1 MENGG
6 WYDLNTKEFRTN
18 VDCQFFSAMGP
29 PGGGRNEAPP
39 RLLRKVFPFCIPE
52 FDEYTMGRIFKTIVG
67 SFLKRNNFDSSVTKV
82 GPSIVDAT
90 QQIYAVALSQLRPTP
105 AKSHYTFNLRDFSRI
120 INGVMLA
127 SPQTVD
133 NSTKATLLWAH
144 EVSRVVGD
152 RLVTDDDK
160 EWFAS
165 EMKRISKDTFKED
178 LFELCQKYADS
189 SEEGSMSGSRLLN
202 SVKFSYIIND
212 KGLYSL
218 TEDPGEYSLTEDPG
232 EVIKAVQAGLD
243 DYNEQSRTPMD
254 IVLFSYFVE
263 HVNRLLRVLRLS
275 GGHALLVGLG
285 GSGRQTTCK
294 LAAHLAEAQ
303 HMSIELTKG
312 YSEDEWTDDLKR
324 ILRRAGTQPDKV
336 MFFFSDTQIK
346 WEGMIEDVSN
356 ILNTGEVPNLFS
368 LEDRA
373 EILDEVQNVARSEG
387 FTPDWGAT
395 EWWNYFLQR
404 MKERLHVVVSMSPVG
419 DAFRDRLRKFPS
431 LISCCNID
439 WYGEWP
445 PEALY
450 AVAKNSLKNVSAE
463 DNDNEDEDEQND
475 QSANT
480 KLIEKLAE
488 LSTYLHQQAY
498 SLANKFHQV
507 TERHCYITPTSF
519 LELLNQFQASLGMKR
534 KDVGNEIRRYTRGL
548 EQLGLAER
556 SVNSLRQELEELQPT
571 LAKSQEETQ
580 SLMQQIEERLPEVE
594 KVRANVKKETEE
606 ANKEAAQVQ
615 AQKDECEADLAEA
628 MPALESALKAL
639 NTLTNDDI
647 KLVKSFS
654 NPPKGVRI
662 TMAAVCT
669 MLGEKPDKIQDP
681 EGGLKKVEDYWGPGK
696 RLLNDNKFLDRL
708 KSYDKDNIDPKI
720 IAKIRKTYIPD
731 PEFEPD
737 RVAQAAKAAAGM
749 SSWVHAM
756 DKYERVAKVVAP
768 KKEALK
774 TAEEQLNEKMA
785 DLEKKQAELK
795 KVEDQVNDLQQ
806 QLDGANSRKAELEEE
821 VRNTQQKLDRA
832 EQLIKG
838 LGGEKVR
845 WNERAEELKVSY
857 KNLIGDVMLA
867 SATIAYLGPFT
878 LEFRS
883 RGIRLW
889 SQKCIELEVP
899 SSFSD
904 ASGSKEFSLA
914 SVLGD
919 PVKIR
924 QWHIDGLP
932 TDTFSTDNAVIV
944 HNARRWPL
952 MIDPQ
957 NQANKWVKKMER
969 EANLKI
975 IKLTDKNFLRTL
987 ENSVQVGVPVLLE
1000 NVDEKLDPAL
1010 DPLLLKN
1017 TFKQGGVTCIRI
1029 GDSNVDYD
1037 PNFKLYI
1044 TTKLRNPHYTPEVA
1058 TKVSLLNFTIT
1069 PAGLQDQLVN
1079 TVVAEERPD
1088 LQEQKNN
1095 LIIQSA
1101 ENEKQLRDLE
1111 SNILE
1116 VLSREGN
1123 ILEDEDAINA
1133 LNSSKTLSE
1142 EIKEKQEVAKQT
1154 EKEIDETRA
1163 SYEPVAMHSA
1173 TLFFAIADLG
1183 VLDPMYQYSMVWFS
1197 NLFISSIQNSKKTD
1211 RIDTRVK
1218 ALNDHFTSSLYDQV
1232 CRSLFER
1239 HKLVFS
1245 VILCTRLLRMNGQL
1259 PSHSWSFLL
1268 TGGVGM
1274 DNPHSNPAPE
1284 WLSDS
1289 SWDQV
1294 CRLGGFEAFDGLID
1308 HFKNN
1313 VDKWYDYFRSVD
1325 FASSRPPSPW
1335 DSKNDLEQLM
1345 LIRCIRPDMLV
1356 DGFKTFIKKHLGDD
1370 YLHPPSFDLQKSYDN
1385 SSVSQPLVFLLS
1397 PGADPMASLLSF
1409 AGQMKTKVET
1419 ISLGQGQGPKAEHM
1433 IKKALEKG
1441 EWVVLQN
1448 CHLAASW
1455 MPRLEKLCEQ
1465 LADPTE
1471 DSELPYAHPKFRLWC
1486 TSYPTPDFPL
1496 SVLQNGVKIT
1506 SDPPVGMR
1514 ANLRRSYKSDPIA
1527 DKEFFDKVKNAT
1539 TFRRLLFSLCFFHA
1553 TVQERRQFGP
1563 LGWNIPYE
1571 FNESDLRISINQL
1584 AMFLDDERYTSIPQD
1599 KTKVSGQ
1606 IPFDTLRY
1614 LTGECNY
1621 GGRVTDDKD
1630 RRCLMAILRKYYC
1643 PEALEPQFQYTESK
1657 EWLAPPGDV
1666 VSHEDYVRYIQSLP
1680 EATNPAVFGMHSN
1693 AIIVR
1698 DQNYS
1703 FGLLND
1709 TLECDKAALND
1720 PSAGEEDSGGGGESK
1735 ESKLKG
1741 VVSDILDKLHYE
1753 YDVENVS
1760 TKFPIEWANSLN
1772 TVLVQELERYNR
1784 LLRIIRTSLEDLQK
1798 ALDGRIVM
1806 STQLEKVMG
1815 EILVGHVPAL
1825 WMSRS
1830 YPSRKSLSGYI
1841 ADLGDRTNF
1850 LDKWIDEGSP
1860 SCFWLPGF
1868 FFTQSF
1874 LTAVL
1879 QNYARKYTVA
1889 IDDLDFDVRMLAA
1902 GANVSE
1908 SPSDGVYVHGLF
1920 LDGCSWS
1927 DEKHVLDESA
1937 PHILFANAPRMW
1949 LKPCPSNELPEFQYY
1964 SCPVYRTDE
1973 RRGTLSTT
1981 GHSTNFVMFVRMPS
1995 DKSEDHWV
2003 LRGVALLLS
2012 LAS

>member
-1 MENGG
+1 MH
-6 WYDLNTKEFRTN
+6 
-18 VDCQFFSAMGP
+18 SAI
-29 PGGGRNEAPP
+29 AY
-39 RLLRKVFPFCIPE
+39 V
-52 FDEYTMGRIFKTIVG
+52 
-67 SFLKRNNFDSSVTKV
+67 SFLH
-82 GPSIVDAT
+82 
-90 QQIYAVALSQLRPTP
+90 L
-105 AKSHYTFNLRDFSRI
+105 
-120 INGVMLA
+120 
-127 SPQTVD
+127 
-133 NSTKATLLWAH
+133 
-144 EVSRVVGD
+144 
-152 RLVTDDDK
+152 
-160 EWFAS
+160 
-165 EMKRISKDTFKED
+165 
-178 LFELCQKYADS
+178 
-189 SEEGSMSGSRLLN
+189 
-202 SVKFSYIIND
+202 
-212 KGLYSL
+212 
-218 TEDPGEYSLTEDPG
+218 
-232 EVIKAVQAGLD
+232 
-243 DYNEQSRTPMD
+243 
-254 IVLFSYFVE
+254 
-263 HVNRLLRVLRLS
+263 
-275 GGHALLVGLG
+275 
-285 GSGRQTTCK
+285 
-294 LAAHLAEAQ
+294 LAAVT
-303 HMSIELTKG
+303 LT
-312 YSEDEWTDDLKR
+312 
-324 ILRRAGTQPDKV
+324 GTV
-336 MFFFSDTQIK
+336 NGH
-346 WEGMIEDVSN
+346 E
-356 ILNTGEVPNLFS
+356 
-368 LEDRA
+368 RH
-373 EILDEVQNVARSEG
+373 
-387 FTPDWGAT
+387 FTPW
-395 EWWNYFLQR
+395 Q
-404 MKERLHVVVSMSPVG
+404 
-419 DAFRDRLRKFPS
+419 
-431 LISCCNID
+431 
-439 WYGEWP
+439 
-445 PEALY
+445 
-450 AVAKNSLKNVSAE
+450 KNSLKSITVESKDGGDEE
-463 DNDNEDEDEQND
+463 DDEENEDEQTKGERNALCEQL
-475 QSANT
+475 S
-480 KLIEKLAE
+480 E
-488 LSTYLHQQAY
+488 LSTFLHISSY
-498 SLANKFHQV
+498 NLALKFHQM

-519 LELLNQFQASLGMKR
+519 LELLNQFQTSLHLKQNEIGQ
-534 KDVGNEIRRYTRGL
+534 EIRRYTRGL
-548 EQLGLAER
+548 EQLGMAET
-556 SVNSLRQELEELQPT
+556 SVNSLRKELEELQPT

-594 KVRANVKKETEE
+594 EVRATVKKETEE
-606 ANKEAAQVQ
+606 ANEEAAQVQ
-615 AQKDECEADLAEA
+615 SQKDECEADLAEA
-628 MPALESALKAL
+628 MPILESALKAL

-681 EGGLKKVEDYWGPGK
+681 EGGIKKVEDYWGPAK
-696 RLLNDNKFLDRL
+696 RLLNDGKFLDRL
-708 KSYDKDNIDPKI
+708 TNYDKDNIDPKI

-731 PEFEPD
+731 PEFDPD
-737 RVAQAAKAAAGM
+737 RVAKAAKAAAGM
-749 SSWVHAM
+749 ASWVHAM
-756 DKYERVAKVVAP
+756 DKYERVAKEVAP

-774 TAEEQLNEKMA
+774 KAEAQLNEKMSA
-785 DLEKKQAELK
+785 LETKQAELK
-795 KVEDQVNDLQQ
+795 KVEDQVNDLQE
-806 QLDGANSRKAELEEE
+806 QLDGANKRKAELEEE
-821 VRNTQQKLDRA
+821 VDNTQKKLKRA
-832 EQLIKG
+832 EQLIEG

-845 WNERAEELKVSY
+845 WKQRAEELRVTY

-867 SATIAYLGPFT
+867 SAAIAYLGPFT
-878 LEFRS
+878 LEFR
-883 RGIRLW
+883 GKAIKEW
-889 SQKCIELEVP
+889 SEKCIELGLP
-899 SSFSD
+899 STFSE
-904 ASGSKEFSLA
+904 GENSKEFSLA

-932 TDTFSTDNAVIV
+932 TDSFSTDNAVIV
-944 HNARRWPL
+944 NNARRWPL

-957 NQANKWVKKMER
+957 GQANKWIKKMER
-969 EANLKI
+969 DSNLKI

-1037 PNFKLYI
+1037 ANFKLYI

-1069 PAGLQDQLVN
+1069 PAGLQDQLIN

-1088 LQEQKNN
+1088 LHEQKNE
-1095 LIIQSA
+1095 LIVQSA

-1142 EIKEKQEVAKQT
+1142 EIMEKQEIAKRT

-1163 SYEPVAMHSA
+1163 AYEPVAVHAS

-1197 NLFISSIQNSKKTD
+1197 NLFINSIRNSKKTD

-1232 CRSLFER
+1232 CRSLFEK

-1245 VILCTRLLRMNGQL
+1245 VILCSRLLRMKGELPTQL
-1259 PSHSWSFLL
+1259 WSFLL

-1274 DNPHSNPAPE
+1274 DNPHPNPASA
-1284 WLSDS
+1284 WLSDN
-1289 SWDQV
+1289 SWNEL
-1294 CRLGGFEAFDGLID
+1294 CRLADFDAFNGLIED
-1308 HFKNN
+1308 VKND
-1313 VDKWYDYFRSVD
+1313 VDKWYKYFSSKDY
-1325 FASSRPPSPW
+1325 SSSKPPEPW
-1335 DSKNDLEQLM
+1335 DSKTELEQL
-1345 LIRCIRPDMLV
+1345 LLLRCLRPDMLV
-1356 DGFKTFIKKHLGDD
+1356 DALKSFIKKNLGEQF
-1370 YLHPPSFDLQKSYDN
+1370 LHPPSFDLQKSYDN
-1385 SSVSQPLVFLLS
+1385 SSAGQPLVFLLS

-1409 AGQMKTKVET
+1409 AAQMKTKVES

-1433 IKKALEKG
+1433 MKKALEKG

-1465 LADPTE
+1465 LADPGE
-1471 DSELPYAHPKFRLWC
+1471 DSELPPAHPKFRLWC

-1514 ANLRRSYKSDPIA
+1514 ANLQRSYLSDPIA
-1527 DKEFFDKVKNAT
+1527 DKDFFDKVSNAT
-1539 TFRRLLFSLCFFHA
+1539 TFRRMLFSLCFFHA
-1553 TVQERRQFGP
+1553 VVQERRQFGP

-1584 AMFLDDERYTSIPQD
+1584 AMFLDDDRYTSIPRD
-1599 KTKVSGQ
+1599 KTQVSDE

-1630 RRCLMAILRKYYC
+1630 RRCLMAILRKFYC
-1643 PEALEPQFQYTESK
+1643 KDALEPQYRYTESK
-1657 EWLAPPGDV
+1657 EWLSPPADITTHQG
-1666 VSHEDYVRYIQSLP
+1666 YVEFIESLP
-1680 EATNPAVFGMHSN
+1680 DSTSPAVFGLHSN

-1698 DQNYS
+1698 DQHFA
-1703 FGLLND
+1703 FGIIGD

-1720 PSAGEEDSGGGGESK
+1720 VSGGDDESDEGGGESK
-1735 ESKLKG
+1735 ETKVKT
-1741 VVSDILDKLHYE
+1741 VVSDILGKLHSE

-1784 LLRIIRTSLEDLQK
+1784 LLNIIRTSLEDLQK

-1806 STQLEKVMG
+1806 SAQLERVMD
-1815 EILVGHVPAL
+1815 EVLVGHVPAL

-1830 YPSRKSLSGYI
+1830 YPSRKPLAGYI
-1841 ADLGDRTNF
+1841 ADLADRTTF

-1860 SCFWLPGF
+1860 PCFWLPGF

-1889 IDDLDFDVRMLAA
+1889 IDDLDFDVQMLHPSTD
-1902 GANVSE
+1902 VSQ
-1908 SPSDGVYVHGLF
+1908 PPQDGVYIHGLY
-1920 LDGCSWS
+1920 LDGCSWN
-1927 DEKHVLDESA
+1927 DEKHILDESA
-1937 PHILFANAPRMW
+1937 PNILFASAPKMW
-1949 LKPCPSNELPEFQYY
+1949 LSPSKRSELPEFQHYN
-1964 SCPVYRTDE
+1964 CPVYRTDE

-1995 DKSEDHWV
+1995 DKPEDHWI